1 MLRRIFCFLCLA
13 VLLSVSASAVT
24 LDGNIHFRS
33 EYQENTA
40 ILQRD
45 DLISN
50 NGVYNAFLYW
60 YNDPV
65 EYSLYLAVRFYCNDF
80 VPDGGR
86 SGVEVTVNDIL
97 CTTFYADGTM
107 DDVNPNFFD
116 VESSKFYIQ
125 TTEPAHIQNEMRIG
139 IKYGFREDITVGI
152 RILDC
157 SGIPSNYYLQT
168 VYTLPTTAPPE
179 ETTTQTT
186 TETQTTTTTTTST
199 TTTTTQKR
207 TTVPVISAA
216 GTTAEPVTTK
226 PSAVQSEPPKK
237 ASTTRP
243 KTTKKPTTTK
253 KSKTTEESTDASS
266 TEEPDT
272 VSSTETEFDP
282 FAILSETQTTLLSP
296 EDVSPYRI
304 YRMKT
309 LGIALAA
316 SLVTAAVMMSLFLG
330 IGSRKKEKSYTPEEE
345 HQDFG

>member
-1 MLRRIFCFLCLA
+1 MLRRVFCFLCLA
-13 VLLSVSASAVT
+13 VVLSVSASAVT

-50 NGVYNAFLYW
+50 NGVYNAYLYW
-60 YNDPV
+60 YNNPV

-80 VPDGGR
+80 VPDGGK

-116 VESSKFYIQ
+116 VESSDFYIQ

-179 ETTTQTT
+179 ETTAKTT
-186 TETQTTTTTTTST
+186 TEKQTKTTTTTTSTT

-207 TTVPVISAA
+207 TTVPVITAA
-216 GTTAEPVTTK
+216 VGTTAEPVTTK
-226 PSAVQSEPPKK
+226 PSVPQTDLPAKT
-237 ASTTRP
+237 STTRA
-243 KTTKKPTTTK
+243 KTTKKATTAK
-253 KSKTTEESTDASS
+253 HSKTTASASS
-266 TEEPDT
+266 TEESDT
-272 VSSTETEFDP
+272 VSSTEAEFDP
-282 FAILSETQTTLLSP
+282 FAILSETQTTLISP
-296 EDVSPYRI
+296 EDVSPYRL

-316 SLVTAAVMMSLFLG
+316 SLVTAAVMISLFLG
-330 IGSRKKEKSYTPEEE
+330 IGSRKKEKTYSPQEE